1 MPALKPELRYDR
13 NGMLVT
19 RWVKIDDRS
28 KQASIPA
35 PSPVA
40 PATPRASSETMQS
53 LEEFFENFAITREYP
68 YAQVLRRNVALM
80 SEGNALELVHGLWED
95 YNAFGNPE
103 AVAGTLER
111 IYGEDSPVPHAHR
124 DTVFKNLIDIIPPYD
139 MNWDDENDSI
149 IEYTW
154 VIFDATGGERDYKL
168 FSEEDKLVYQS
179 AACVT
184 NHIFRV
190 PQEAP
195 DDLEV
200 TGFTRV
206 GKNADELA
214 LDGTGAI
221 DAMREN
227 IGIIDQIRD
236 SLRNRKSL
244 HADVIR
250 EMASAGVLSEGTL

>member
-19 RWVKIDDRS
+19 RWVKIDDRA

-35 PSPVA
+35 PSPIL
-40 PATPRASSETMQS
+40 PAAPRASSETKQS

-111 IYGEDSPVPHAHR
+111 IYGDDSPVPQTHR
-124 DTVFKNLIDIIPPYD
+124 DTVFKNFIDIIPPYD
-139 MNWDDENDSI
+139 MNWDGENEAI
-149 IEYTW
+149 IDHTW
-154 VIFDATGGERDYKL
+154 VIFDAIDGEQEYEL
-168 FSEEDKLVYQS
+168 LSEEAKLVYQS

-190 PQEAP
+190 PEEAP

-206 GKNADELA
+206 GKNEDELA

-221 DAMREN
+221 DALRDNLN
-227 IGIIDQIRD
+227 IIEQLRD
-236 SLRNRKSL
+236 SLRHRNSL
-244 HADVIR
+244 HVDVIR